1 MFHWA
6 RFLLPVIIAGGT
18 ALATVGHADSAS
30 GSIDGASNEV
40 TQNALLT
47 VEIEGN
53 SAATQRFTLSA
64 LREFEAVSFETE
76 TIWTDGVQ
84 QFTGVSLHHLISQ
97 FDVTEGVLHA
107 RAVND
112 YEVQIPLSDAIE
124 GGPIIAYERN
134 GKEMSLRSKGPLW
147 IIYPYDSNPTYR
159 TEVIYSRS
167 IWQLDNIRIGPVA
180 E

>member
-6 RFLLPVIIAGGT
+6 RFLLPVIIAGGA
-18 ALATVGHADSAS
+18 ALATVSHADSAS
-30 GSIDGASNEV
+30 GSTDGASNDV
-40 TQNALLT
+40 MQNVLLT
-47 VEIEGN
+47 VEVEGN
-53 SAATQRFTLSA
+53 SYATQRFTLSE
-64 LREFEAVSFETE
+64 LRKLEAVSFETE

-84 QFTGVSLHHLISQ
+84 QFTGVSLHHLVSQ
-97 FDVTEGVLHA
+97 FGASVGVLHA

-124 GGPIIAYERN
+124 GGPMIAYERN

-147 IIYPYDSNPTYR
+147 IVYPYDSNPTYR
-159 TEVIYSRS
+159 TEAIYSRS